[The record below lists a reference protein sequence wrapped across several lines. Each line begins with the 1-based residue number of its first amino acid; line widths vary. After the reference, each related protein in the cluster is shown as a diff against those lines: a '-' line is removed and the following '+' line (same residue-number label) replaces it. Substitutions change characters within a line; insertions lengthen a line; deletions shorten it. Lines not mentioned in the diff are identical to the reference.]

1 MEGSMLRMTVSRL
14 VSAVPVLLLIS
25 IVAFTLLRL
34 APGDPALL
42 SVGMEAPPE
51 AYEKARQEMR
61 LDDPIWIQ
69 YFHWLADMIRG
80 DLGTSYSDRTP
91 VLQTIADRLPITLQ
105 LALMALVLIVAI
117 GVPLGV
123 ASALKANTFIDQ
135 LIRVGSLGGISV
147 PNFVVALFL
156 VLIFGWWFPG
166 IMPYQGYVPLSEDV
180 LASLRSTLLPA
191 VALAAPQVGLVA
203 RLTRSSMLEI
213 MGQEYV
219 SAARAMGVR
228 ERVIIWKD
236 TLRNALLPVVTVIGV
251 QTGFLLGGSVVVE
264 TVFGI
269 PGLGRLLVESFAIRD
284 YPITIGVMMFIAA
297 VFVFINIVVDLLYG
311 VINPRIRVGYASGKE

>member
-1 MEGSMLRMTVSRL
+1 MLKMTAARL
-14 VSAVPVLLLIS
+14 GSAVPVLLLIS
-25 IVAFTLLRL
+25 VVAFTLLRL

-51 AYEKARQEMR
+51 ALAKARADMR
-61 LDDPIWIQ
+61 LDDPMWVQ
-69 YFHWLADMIRG
+69 YFSWLADMVRG
-80 DLGTSYSDRTP
+80 DLGTSYSDKAP
-91 VLQTIADRLPITLQ
+91 VTDAIGDRLPITVQ
-105 LALMALVLIVAI
+105 LAVMALLFIGIVGI
-117 GVPLGV
+117 PLGV
-123 ASALKANTFIDQ
+123 ISALRANKLTDQ
-135 LIRVGSLGGISV
+135 LIRIASLGGISV

-166 IMPYQGYVPLSEDV
+166 IMPYQGFTPIGEDV
-180 LASLRSTLLPA
+180 VESLRSTLLPA

-203 RLTRSSMLEI
+203 RLTRSSMLEVLS
-213 MGQEYV
+213 QDYV

-236 TLRNALLPVVTVIGV
+236 TLRNALLPVITVLGV

-284 YPITIGVMMFIAA
+284 YPVTIGVMMFIAV
-297 VFVFINIVVDLLYG
+297 VFVFVNIVVDLLYG

>member
-1 MEGSMLRMTVSRL
+1 MSRL

-25 IVAFTLLRL
+25 IVAFSLLRL

-51 AYEKARQEMR
+51 ALANARAEMR
-61 LDDPIWIQ
+61 LDDPVWVQ
-69 YFHWLADMIRG
+69 YWTWLTDLVRG
-80 DLGTSYSDRTP
+80 DLGTSYSDKAP
-91 VLQTIADRLPITLQ
+91 VTEAIGDRLPVTLQ
-105 LALMALVLIVAI
+105 LAALALLLIVI
-117 GVPLGV
+117 VGVPLGV
-123 ASALKANTFIDQ
+123 VSALRANRFTDQ
-135 LIRVGSLGGISV
+135 VIRVASLAGISV

-156 VLIFGWWFPG
+156 VLAFGWWFPG
-166 IMPYQGYVPLSEDV
+166 IMPYQGFVPLGDDWVE
-180 LASLRSTLLPA
+180 SLRTTLLPA
-191 VALAAPQVGLVA
+191 IALAAPQIGLVA

-213 MGQEYV
+213 LGQDYV
-219 SAARAMGVR
+219 AAARAMGVR

-236 TLRNALLPVVTVIGV
+236 TLRNALLPVVTVLGV

-269 PGLGRLLVESFAIRD
+269 PGLGRLLVESFTIRD
-284 YPITIGVMMFIAA
+284 YPVTIGVMMFIAA
-297 VFVFINIVVDLLYG
+297 VFVFVNIIVDLLYG

>member
-1 MEGSMLRMTVSRL
+1 MLRMAVSRL

-42 SVGMEAPPE
+42 SVGLEAPPE
-51 AYEKARQEMR
+51 ALAKARADMR
-61 LDDPIWIQ
+61 LDDPVWAQ
-69 YFHWLADMIRG
+69 YFAWLSDMVRG
-80 DLGTSYSDRTP
+80 DLGTSYSDKSP
-91 VLQTIADRLPITLQ
+91 VTTIIADRLPITVQ
-105 LALMALVLIVAI
+105 LALMALLLIIAI

-123 ASALKANTFIDQ
+123 ISALKANTAVDQ
-135 LIRVGSLGGISV
+135 VIRVGSLAGISV

-166 IMPYQGYVPLSEDV
+166 YMPYQGYTPFSEDMV
-180 LASLRSTLLPA
+180 ESLRSTLLPA
-191 VALAAPQVGLVA
+191 FALAAPQIGLVA
-203 RLTRSSMLEI
+203 RLTRSSMLEV

-236 TLRNALLPVVTVIGV
+236 SLRNALLPVITVLGV

-269 PGLGRLLVESFAIRD
+269 PGLGRLLVESFTIRD

-297 VFVFINIVVDLLYG
+297 VFVFVNIVVDLLYG
-311 VINPRIRVGYASGKE
+311 VINPRIRIGYASGKE

>member
-1 MEGSMLRMTVSRL
+1 MLRMTVSRL
-14 VSAVPVLLLIS
+14 FSAVPVLLLIS

-51 AYEKARQEMR
+51 ALAKARAEMR
-61 LDDPIWIQ
+61 LDDPVWVQ
-69 YFHWLADMIRG
+69 YFTWLTDMLRG
-80 DLGTSYSDRTP
+80 DLGTSYSDKAP
-91 VLQTIADRLPITLQ
+91 VTAAIAERLPITLQ
-105 LALMALVLIVAI
+105 LALMALALIVVV

-123 ASALKANTFIDQ
+123 VSALKANTVVDQ
-135 LIRVGSLGGISV
+135 MIRVGSLAGISV

-166 IMPYQGYVPLSEDV
+166 LMPYQGYTPFSEDAV
-180 LASLRSTLLPA
+180 ESLRSTFLPA

-203 RLTRSSMLEI
+203 RLTRSSMLEV

-236 TLRNALLPVVTVIGV
+236 TLRNALLPVVTVLGV

-269 PGLGRLLVESFAIRD
+269 PGLGRLLVESFTIRD

-297 VFVFINIVVDLLYG
+297 VFVFVNIVVDLLYG
-311 VINPRIRVGYASGKE
+311 VINPRIRIGYASGKE